1 MYPWDIHE
9 IKETKK
15 ILQLNKKE
23 NNIII
28 KALLV
33 RIMKKNREMDINKLE
48 NECKEKISIEF
59 SIDDK
64 KINSI
69 INLLIDEDYFER
81 KENIILYVP

>member
-1 MYPWDIHE
+1 
-9 IKETKK
+9 
-15 ILQLNKKE
+15 
-23 NNIII
+23 
-28 KALLV
+28 
-33 RIMKKNREMDINKLE
+33 MKKNREMDINKLE